1 MGSACAPIRICIV
14 ATPNRLRH
22 SSDLIL
28 ENYGAAYRGRRSLLP
43 DTRSSTASNLHNA
56 RLLQRLRQRASTIF
70 RVQSKSAMMSRFSL
84 IIVQTAR

>member
-28 ENYGAAYRGRRSLLP
+28 ENYGAAYRGTAFFIARYALV
-43 DTRSSTASNLHNA
+43 DGVEST
-56 RLLQRLRQRASTIF
+56 
-70 RVQSKSAMMSRFSL
+70 
-84 IIVQTAR
+84 